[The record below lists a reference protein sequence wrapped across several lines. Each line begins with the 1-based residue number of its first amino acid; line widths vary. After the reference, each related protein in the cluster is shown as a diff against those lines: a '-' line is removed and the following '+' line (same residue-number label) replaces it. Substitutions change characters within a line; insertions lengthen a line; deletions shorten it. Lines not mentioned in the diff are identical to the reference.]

1 MSSPPRKRVRSSLE
15 DISAITGMMIQEDGG
30 SCKHSKTRS
39 PSSERRNKKAMKIQ
53 GSQRGSTSCNSSP
66 GPKLSDD
73 DSSETE
79 GEFSPA
85 NSGVDPNFLRKIKK
99 RTELSKLDQEVV
111 RLIGQHLCD
120 VGLRTSADVLMKEAG
135 CRLVQPTA
143 ATFRHCVMKGD
154 WTGAVNVLEELSG
167 HLEDPNSQ
175 IEMKFLLL
183 EQKYLEHLN
192 AGNTIEALK
201 VLQLELTPLHHN
213 TARTHEL
220 STYLMFGQPSFSH
233 SISPRQA
240 NHYNPNQ
247 CIPSSLYP
255 NTLPPTPTEMVNSPN
270 SRAAVMER
278 LQEYLPPTI
287 MLPPRRLSTLL
298 GQAAKQQRDNC
309 LYHNRLCDEGPP
321 DTYAMDHHCSKD
333 MLPSETIQVLAE
345 HCDEVWFCKWSP
357 NGRYLATGSKDYTV
371 IIWEFDPETLQIRH
385 NKVLEGH
392 NYGVAY
398 LAWSPDSSK
407 LAVCGPDDCPEVWIW
422 DVPSGRLETKV
433 SHSGEDSL
441 TCVAWSPDG
450 RRIACGGER
459 GQFYQCDTRGTVL
472 DSWEGVRVK
481 GLTYRQDGKH
491 VLAADTHHRLRSY
504 NFEELSDQPQIQE
517 DQPIMSFTTDQ
528 TDRYALLNIANQ
540 GLHMWDVRARALVR
554 KFNGITEGY
563 YTIHS
568 CFGGLDQSFV
578 ASGSE
583 DNKVYVYHVKRD
595 EPIAVLSGHS
605 RTVNS
610 VSWNPV
616 YHQILVSAS
625 DDNTLRVWGPAAQFR
640 HQPSSNSQLNQPSSS
655 RSSFNNGFV

>member
-15 DISAITGMMIQEDGG
+15 DLSAISGMMIQEDAQA
-30 SCKHSKTRS
+30 KHSKARS
-39 PSSERRNKKAMKIQ
+39 PSGDRRNKKAMKIQ

-73 DSSETE
+73 ESSETE

-99 RTELSKLDQEVV
+99 KTELSKLDQEVV
-111 RLIGQHLCD
+111 RLMGQYLCD

-154 WTGAVNVLEELSG
+154 WTGAVNVLEDLSS
-167 HLEDPNSQ
+167 HLENPNSQ

-183 EQKYLEHLN
+183 EQKYLENLN
-192 AGNTIEALK
+192 SGNTIEALK

-213 TARTHEL
+213 TPRTHEL
-220 STYLMFGQPSFSH
+220 STYLMLGHPPH
-233 SISPRQA
+233 NSPKLSSS
-240 NHYNPNQ
+240 HYNP
-247 CIPSSLYP
+247 PSHQLPSNLYHS
-255 NTLPPTPTEMVNSPN
+255 TLPLLTPDPVSSPS

-278 LQEYLPPTI
+278 LQAFLPPTI

-309 LYHNRLCDEGPP
+309 LYHNRLGDEGPP
-321 DTYAMDHHCSKD
+321 DSYAMDHHCSKE
-333 MLPSETIQVLAE
+333 MFPSETLQVLVD

-357 NGRYLATGSKDYTV
+357 NGRLLATGSKDYTV
-371 IIWEFDPETLQIRH
+371 IIWELEPETLQIRQRGM
-385 NKVLEGH
+385 LEGH
-392 NYGVAY
+392 SYGVAY
-398 LAWSPDSSK
+398 LAWSPDSTK
-407 LAVCGPDDCPEVWIW
+407 LAVCGPDDCPEVWLW
-422 DVPSGRLETKV
+422 DVLSQRLETKV

-441 TCVAWSPDG
+441 TCVSWSPDG
-450 RRIACGGER
+450 RRITCGGNR
-459 GQFYQCDTRGTVL
+459 GQFYQCDTHGTVL
-472 DSWEGVRVK
+472 DSWEGVRVQC
-481 GLTYRQDGKH
+481 LAYRHDGKH
-491 VLAADTHHRLRSY
+491 ILAADTHHRLRSY

-517 DQPIMSFTTDQ
+517 DHPIMSFTTDQ
-528 TDRYALLNIANQ
+528 TDRYALLNIATQ
-540 GLHMWDVRARALVR
+540 GLHMWDIRARSLVR
-554 KFNGITEGY
+554 KFNGITEGF

-583 DNKVYVYHVKRD
+583 DNKVYIYHVKRD
-595 EPIAVLSGHS
+595 EPIAVLSGHT

-616 YHQILVSAS
+616 YHQVLVSAS
-625 DDNTLRVWGPAAQFR
+625 DDNTVRVWGPASQFR
-640 HQPSSNSQLNQPSSS
+640 HTHPS
-655 RSSFNNGFV
+655 SSFNNGSV